1 MWTILLLLWSIP
13 AALGL
18 VALARAANGSAAMSD
33 YESRL
38 FFGAAKETRLSVW
51 MGIKFAVLAVIFFV
65 VGLLEGTVLLNF
77 GMVWI
82 ALASLLTGSGAV
94 LLLALWVRSGPSDR
108 PRMRPRPGRNR
119 AVHNFSGKLSWYRN
133 RFNASRTLETSTRRK
148 HPQDSTTLAGRR
160 DEPEF

>member
-1 MWTILLLLWSIP
+1 MWIILLLLWSIP

-65 VGLLEGTVLLNF
+65 VGLLKGTVLLNF
-77 GMVWI
+77 GIVWI

-108 PRMRPRPGRNR
+108 PRMHPRPGWNR
-119 AVHNFSGKLSWYRN
+119 AVNNFSGKLSS
-133 RFNASRTLETSTRRK
+133 RFNASRALEASTRRK
-148 HPQDSTTLAGRR
+148 HPQDSTTLARR
-160 DEPEF
+160 GDEPEF